1 MIFRLTGLIVFFWC
15 LTAVFA
21 SPPEGC
27 DGADAIIDGTSLSVR
42 MMGLSSPEANEA
54 CRDFSGPGFTFM
66 FLTIHNKAGV
76 GRFIWNCTTDSLI
89 VVLSDGRR
97 LTNVHLMNLE
107 GFYQWDLASYFK
119 CSSIVY
125 PGRIEY
131 IYTAFQ
137 DEFSWNDIEAV
148 YFRIKARDG
157 YVNAEWIRRKE

>member
-1 MIFRLTGLIVFFWC
+1 MIVRLYGLTVLFFSI
-15 LTAVFA
+15 TVVFA

-27 DGADAIIDGTSLSVR
+27 DGADAVIDGTSLSVR
-42 MMGLSSPEANEA
+42 MMSASSPEADEA
-54 CRDFSGPGFTFM
+54 CREFAGPGFTFM

-89 VVLSDGRR
+89 ITLSDGQR
-97 LTNVHLMNLE
+97 LVNANLMNLE

-131 IYTAFQ
+131 IYTAFY
-137 DEFSWNDIEAV
+137 DEFSWGDIEAV
-148 YFRIKARDG
+148 YFKIKSHDD
-157 YVNAEWIRRKE
+157 YINAQWIKKKE